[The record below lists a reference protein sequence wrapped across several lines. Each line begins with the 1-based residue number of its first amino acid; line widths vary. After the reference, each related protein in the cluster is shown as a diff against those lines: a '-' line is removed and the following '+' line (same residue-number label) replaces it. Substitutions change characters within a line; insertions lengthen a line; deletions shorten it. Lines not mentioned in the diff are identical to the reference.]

1 MMPHKAYQRLVT
13 LLKKN
18 SFFFKDIVKQ
28 YQVTHLLKWGN
39 GSVIWISI
47 QGNGK
52 VLKDYF
58 LKYLK
63 VQIF

>member
-1 MMPHKAYQRLVT
+1 MMPHKAYPRLVT